1 MPFAAMLFFC
11 NVCNIYQNTL
21 IISVCLNTVS
31 PTIHSE
37 GSMNLRQISIDLV
50 IGQRIQL
57 GSHVATITKIEQHS
71 SGDISIGT
79 TRGSRKVL
87 TFRLLPDAPTVSSV
101 PADKYR

>member
-1 MPFAAMLFFC
+1 MLFFC

-21 IISVCLNTVS
+21 IIYICLNTVS
-31 PTIHSE
+31 TNTFGDPP
-37 GSMNLRQISIDLV
+37 MNLRQISIDLV

-87 TFRLLPDAPTVSSV
+87 TFRLLPEETTVSSV
-101 PADKYR
+101 AADKYR